1 MYSRKKS
8 RLLKHLDFMLLDI
21 FSICVSLSLAYGLR
35 HGFDSVYAR
44 SEYTRIGLLMIV
56 IDIVLVFFRDSY
68 QDVIRRGYLKE
79 FRAASAHFSFI
90 MVGILLYLFAVQ
102 RSELYSRLTLFW
114 TWGIGIVLMYLL
126 RISLKTWLR
135 RRMMKKNSL
144 VSVLAVVSSDIAS
157 ETVRGLLE
165 RKYRDYEIT
174 GIILV
179 DKNPHGWTEVEGV
192 SIVADRNNFI
202 GYIKENVVD
211 ELFVSVSGNF
221 QATENIIQSCIR
233 MGVTVHQNLMG
244 INKNAGNKVVDEFAG
259 FMVLTSSI
267 KVAAYRDLFLK
278 RCMDIAG
285 ALAGLFLTALMFPF
299 VAAAVKKKSPGPVLF
314 TQERIGKNGRKFR
327 MYKFR
332 SMYMDA
338 EERKKELM
346 RQNEMQ
352 GLMFKIEKDPRIIP
366 GVGEFIR
373 KTSIDE
379 FPQFWNVLKGDMSL
393 IGTRP
398 PTVEEYEQYNM
409 NHLVRISI
417 RPGMT
422 GLWQV
427 SGRNRIR
434 DFEEVVRLD
443 TRYIEEW
450 SLSLDIKILIRTVML
465 VIKGDGE

>member
-1 MYSRKKS
+1 MYGRKKS
-8 RLLKHLDFMLLDI
+8 RWLKHLDFMLLDI
-21 FSICVSLSLAYGLR
+21 FSICISLMVAYGLR

-44 SEYTRIGLLMIV
+44 SEYTRIGLLMV
-56 IDIVLVFFRDSY
+56 GIDIILVFFRNSY
-68 QDVIRRGYLKE
+68 RDVIRRGYLKE
-79 FRAASAHFSFI
+79 LGAASAHFSLV
-90 MVGILLYLFAVQ
+90 MVGVLLYLFAVQ
-102 RSELYSRLTLFW
+102 RSEIYSRLTLFW
-114 TWGIGIVLMYLL
+114 TWGIGILFMYLL

-135 RRMMKKNSL
+135 KRMMQSRRQ
-144 VSVLAVVSSDIAS
+144 VSVLAVVSSDTAQ

-174 GIILV
+174 GLIFA
-179 DKNPHGWTEVEGV
+179 DRNPDGWTEIEGV
-192 SIVADRNNFI
+192 PVVADRHNFA

-211 ELFVSVSGNF
+211 ELFVNVSGDF
-221 QATENIIQSCIR
+221 QVTEEIMQSCIR
-233 MGVTVHQNLMG
+233 MGITVHQNLMG

-285 ALAGLFLTALMFPF
+285 ALAGLFLTMILFPF
-299 VAAAVKKKSPGPVLF
+299 IAAAIKRKSPGPALF

-338 EERKKELM
+338 EKRKKDLM
-346 RQNEMQ
+346 RQNEMN

-373 KTSIDE
+373 KTSLDE

-427 SGRNRIR
+427 SGRNKIR

-450 SLSLDIKILIRTVML
+450 SLTLDIKILIRTVML

>member
-8 RLLKHLDFMLLDI
+8 RWLKHLDFMILDI
-21 FSICVSLSLAYGLR
+21 FSICLSLSLAYGLR
-35 HGFDSVYAR
+35 HGFDSIYAR
-44 SEYTRIGLLMIV
+44 AEYARIGLLMILL
-56 IDIVLVFFRDSY
+56 DIVLVFFRNSY

-79 FRAASAHFSFI
+79 FIAAFTHFSFV
-90 MVGILLYLFAVQ
+90 MLGVLLYLFAVQ

-114 TWGIGIVLMYLL
+114 TWGIGIVLTYLL
-126 RISLKTWLR
+126 RILLKTWLR
-135 RRMMKKNSL
+135 KRMMRKNHL
-144 VSVLAVVSSDIAS
+144 VSVLAVVSSDTAR
-157 ETVRGLLE
+157 ETIHGLLE

-174 GIILV
+174 GIILLDGGP
-179 DKNPHGWTEVEGV
+179 DKPEEIGGIPV
-192 SIVADRNNFI
+192 VADHLSFI
-202 GYIKENVVD
+202 RYIKEHVVD
-211 ELFVSVSGNF
+211 EVFVNVSGDP
-221 QATENIIQSCIR
+221 QGTEEIMQSCIR
-233 MGVTVHQNLMG
+233 MGITVHQNLTG

-285 ALAGLFLTALMFPF
+285 ALAGLFLTLLLFPF
-299 VAAAVKKKSPGPVLF
+299 ITAAIRRKSPGPVLF
-314 TQERIGKNGRKFR
+314 VQERIGKNGRKFR

-332 SMYMDA
+332 SMYLDA
-338 EERKKELM
+338 EERKKDLLK
-346 RQNEMQ
+346 QNEMQ

-373 KTSIDE
+373 RTSLDE

-398 PTVEEYEQYNM
+398 PTVEEYEQYDM

-427 SGRNRIR
+427 SGRNRIT

-450 SLSLDIKILIRTVML
+450 SLYLDIKILIRTIML
-465 VIKGDGE
+465 VVKGDGE

>member
-8 RLLKHLDFMLLDI
+8 RWLKHLDFMILDI
-21 FSICVSLSLAYGLR
+21 ISVCLSLSLAYGLR

-44 SEYTRIGLLMIV
+44 SEYMRIGVLMIM
-56 IDIVLVFFRDSY
+56 IDILLVFFRNSY

-79 FRAASAHFSFI
+79 LGAASAHFSLI
-90 MVGILLYLFAVQ
+90 MTGVLLYLFAMQ

-114 TWGIGIVLMYLL
+114 TWGIGMVLMYLF

-135 RRMMKKNSL
+135 KRMMQRNHL
-144 VSVLAVVSSDIAS
+144 VSVLAVVSSDTAK
-157 ETVRGLLE
+157 ETIRGLLE

-174 GIILV
+174 GVILA
-179 DKNPHGWTEVEGV
+179 DGNPNGWTEVEGV
-192 SIVADRNNFI
+192 PVAADCRDFI
-202 GYIKENVVD
+202 DYIKENVVD
-211 ELFVSVSGNF
+211 ELFVSVSGDF
-221 QATENIIQSCIR
+221 QATENIMQSCIR
-233 MGVTVHQNLMG
+233 MGIIVHQNLMG
-244 INKNAGNKVVDEFAG
+244 INNAGNKVVDEFAG

-299 VAAAVKKKSPGPVLF
+299 VAAAVRKKSPGPILF
-314 TQERIGKNGRKFR
+314 AQERIGKNGRKFR

-332 SMYMDA
+332 SMYADA
-338 EERKKELM
+338 EARKKELLK
-346 RQNEMQ
+346 QNEMQ

-427 SGRNRIR
+427 SGRNRIT

-450 SLSLDIKILIRTVML
+450 SLNLDIKILIKTVML
-465 VIKGDGE
+465 MIKGDGE